1 MFTDKQKTRIK
12 NSVFALKPEKRD
24 KILQLASLL
33 SAATGEDDED
43 MEYSVMISYLDED
56 MDKQLDKALNDA
68 QIAGFSFVESGREE
82 KKTIPSKV
90 VIKKPKK
97 K

>member
-1 MFTDKQKTRIK
+1 MFTDSQKTRIK

-33 SAATGEDDED
+33 SATTGEDDED
-43 MEYSVMISYLDED
+43 MEYSVMISYLDDD
-56 MDKQLDKALNDA
+56 MDKELDKALNDA

-82 KKTIPSKV
+82 KIKIPSKV
-90 VIKKPKK
+90 VIKKNKK
-97 K
+97 